1 MQPVSTGGGA
11 GTHPSPSISH
21 IGCMNIAE
29 LKQKKLDELRALARK
44 HKLKGYSKLRKQDL
58 IYRLLE
64 VHAEAQASGGGAETA
79 AEAEEDARAGVDG
92 ASGKADGQS
101 AGKGRA
107 APEKKGKGKSQ
118 QQQTKSDGSSSEGTS
133 DGPSGKKQGS
143 GARSAKKAPAKE
155 VSTSDDT
162 SRDTKDTGETK
173 SDGRRGRGRRSSRKG
188 SSQNNET
195 QQADTQETETQ
206 QKAARKTSR
215 QNKKA
220 QDEGTSNEDGKDT
233 AAKSK
238 TKESQDGQKQGSQR
252 RSSSGRSSSD
262 RSSKKQSRGQR
273 GRGKQNRGK
282 QNRGKQQSSNDGLY
296 EGKPD
301 YMANYDANKTP
312 LDGMIEKTGVLEV
325 LPDGYGFLRSPDYSY
340 LTSPD
345 DIYVSPSQVKRFG
358 LEYGDTVHGEV
369 RPPKEGERY
378 FALIRVITVN
388 GHPPGTIEE
397 RAEFEELTPLY
408 PDEQLTLETTG
419 DELSMRVLDL
429 FAPIGKGQR
438 GLIVAQPKTGKT
450 VLLQKI
456 ANGVTQNHPD
466 AHLIVLLIDERPE
479 EVTDMERSVQ
489 GEVIASTFDQEPER
503 HAEVASLVLKKA
515 KRLVEAKQDVVIL
528 LDSITRLARA
538 HNAMHPG
545 KGRTLSG
552 GIEAGSLREPKRFF
566 GAARNV
572 EEGGSLTIIAT
583 ALIDTGSRADEVI
596 FEEFKGTGNM
606 ELVLNRSMADRRIW
620 PAVDLIKS
628 GTRSEELLLSE
639 TTLLRVWILRKL
651 LADMDADEAMIFLL
665 DKMADTK
672 SNEDF
677 LDNMNQ

>member
-1 MQPVSTGGGA
+1 
-11 GTHPSPSISH
+11 
-21 IGCMNIAE
+21 MNIAE
-29 LKQKKLDELRALARK
+29 LKQKKLDELRALARA
-44 HKLKGYSKLRKQDL
+44 HGLKGYSKLRKQDL

-64 VHAEAQASGGGAETA
+64 VHAEAAASDGGAETE
-79 AEAEEDARAGVDG
+79 AEAEADARAESGEASDTADQQVASKG
-92 ASGKADGQS
+92 RSGK
-101 AGKGRA
+101 KTKRT
-107 APEKKGKGKSQ
+107 GKSQ
-118 QQQTKSDGSSSEGTS
+118 PQKAKTDESSSDGTS
-133 DGPSGKKQGS
+133 GSHSRTKQRS
-143 GARSAKKAPAKE
+143 KSRSAKKASAEEAPPNGEAAEDKDAA
-155 VSTSDDT
+155 SKDQKDT
-162 SRDTKDTGETK
+162 SKPKASRQ
-173 SDGRRGRGRRSSRKG
+173 RGRRSSSRTSSRKTG
-188 SSQNNET
+188 T
-195 QQADTQETETQ
+195 QQADTQEKEPQ
-206 QKAARKTSR
+206 QKAARKSSSR
-215 QNKKA
+215 EKKA
-220 QDEGTSNEDGKDT
+220 EDKGPQDQNGKEKGTKDQD
-233 AAKSK
+233 AKS
-238 TKESQDGQKQGSQR
+238 QDAQKQSSSR
-252 RSSSGRSSSD
+252 RSTSSRSASSRSSSGQSSQ
-262 RSSKKQSRGQR
+262 KQSKGQR
-273 GRGKQNRGK
+273 GRGKQQRGK
-282 QNRGKQQSSNDGLY
+282 QRSSRGGLY
-296 EGKPD
+296 ADKPA
-301 YMANYDANKTP
+301 YMATYDANKTP

-325 LPDGYGFLRSPDYSY
+325 LPDGYGFLRSPDYNY

-358 LEYGDTVHGEV
+358 LEYGDTVRGEV

-388 GHPPGTIEE
+388 GHPPGTFDE
-397 RAEFEELTPLY
+397 RREFEELTPLY
-408 PDEQLTLETTG
+408 PNEHLNLETTA
-419 DELSMRVLDL
+419 DELSTRVLDL

-456 ANGVTQNHPD
+456 ANGVTQNHPN

-503 HAEVASLVLKKA
+503 HAEVASLVLRKA
-515 KRLVEAKQDVVIL
+515 KRLVEAGQDVVIL

-538 HNAMHPG
+538 HNALHPG

-606 ELVLNRSMADRRIW
+606 ELVLNRPMADRRIW

-628 GTRSEELLLSE
+628 GTRREELLLSE
-639 TTLLRVWILRKL
+639 TTLVRVWILRKL

-665 DKMADTK
+665 DKMAETK